1 MADTQEYSLM
11 LPQEL
16 ELLMGNCTDDF
27 FPPGKA
33 SYLNI
38 ERITTHTEIKQSFE
52 INFQKTFHPLL
63 Q

>member
-33 SYLNI
+33 LSRSMKSLSP
-38 ERITTHTEIKQSFE
+38 ESE
-52 INFQKTFHPLL
+52 L
-63 Q
+63 